1 MKRIKGGILTI
12 SLAAIMAGGLL
23 TGCGSL
29 EAEDNI
35 VYVQK
40 KGKVQ
45 TLDVEAFDKSYY
57 SAEGFKAFAQEA
69 IDAYNMSHETDAVTL
84 TEFTLEENAAKLEME
99 YKTVEDYS
107 AFNEITLYQGTI
119 AEAVGEGY
127 LFDVDFSKV
136 EKGEV
141 TGSATRS
148 DILEEDGL
156 SVVIIKANTNV
167 KVGGNICYVSSENV
181 TVTEK
186 DTVSIYDEENTSLT
200 ADVCTYIIYK

>member
-1 MKRIKGGILTI
+1 MKRIGCAIL
-12 SLAAIMAGGLL
+12 AVFMAGSLL
-23 TGCGSL
+23 AGCGSL
-29 EAEDNI
+29 ETENSI

-57 SAEGFKAFAQEA
+57 SEADFKAFAQEA

-84 TEFTLEENAAKLEME
+84 TEFTLEEDVARLEIE
-99 YKTVEDYS
+99 YKSVADYS

-119 AEAVGEGY
+119 AEAVGDGY

-148 DILEEDGL
+148 DILAEDGL

-181 TVTEK
+181 TVTDK